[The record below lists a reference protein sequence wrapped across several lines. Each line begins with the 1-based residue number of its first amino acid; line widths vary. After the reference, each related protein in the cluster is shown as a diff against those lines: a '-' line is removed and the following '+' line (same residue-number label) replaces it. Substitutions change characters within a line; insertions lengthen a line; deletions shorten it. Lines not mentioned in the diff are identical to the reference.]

1 MSLLI
6 KALHKAEQSKN
17 EVAQNAAVGT
27 PPVVGDHKLELAPH
41 DDAGSSLRDEIGFEP
56 SPAPVQAQRQTAS
69 TVLLAGRRSV
79 GGGQAPRA
87 LWLAGAG
94 LLFLL
99 LLGGGFYYYLDS
111 LEPPALVV
119 ARPVVPMLPAPM
131 PEPSAPAATPA
142 PMPPVMADEPQVNA
156 PSVAASEVPP
166 REEKPAA
173 VRVPPAQPEAPVA
186 SAEEKPKP
194 RPGNE
199 PAPRVVRNRPPAV
212 VISDD
217 VAAGYRAYTA
227 GDDGAAGR
235 HYLAAA
241 QADPRNVDAWLGLA
255 AVAARQGK
263 ASDAANHYLRALE
276 LEPRNAAAQ
285 TGLISLSGQSDPM
298 ASESRLKNLLA
309 QQPEAAFLHAALGSL
324 YADQGQWTA
333 AQQAYFQA
341 FRFDAGNP
349 EHAFNL
355 AVSLDQMGKAELA
368 LTHYQKALDLL
379 AMHGGRLDRPQ
390 LEARIAQLRQSLS
403 PSQ

>member
-17 EVAQNAAVGT
+17 EVAQNTAASTSPADVSS
-27 PPVVGDHKLELAPH
+27 LELAPH
-41 DDAGSSLRDEIGFEP
+41 DDAVSSLRDEIGFEP
-56 SPAPVQAQRQTAS
+56 SPSPAPMQAQRQAAS
-69 TVLLAGRRSV
+69 AVFLAGQRGVAGSA
-79 GGGQAPRA
+79 QAPRT
-87 LWLAGAG
+87 LWLAGIG

-111 LEPPALVV
+111 LEQPELIV
-119 ARPVVPMLPAPM
+119 ARPAPLPPTPMTAPPAPI
-131 PEPSAPAATPA
+131 ETPA
-142 PMPPVMADEPQVNA
+142 PVTADEARVDA
-156 PSVAASEVPP
+156 PPATASAETT

-173 VRVPPAQPEAPVA
+173 ERVPPVQPEETVA
-186 SAEEKPKP
+186 VAKVEEKPKL
-194 RPGNE
+194 RPGTA
-199 PAPRVVRNRPPAV
+199 PAPRVVRNRPPAM

-217 VAAGYRAYTA
+217 VAAGYRAYTS
-227 GDDGAAGR
+227 GDDTAASR

-255 AVAARQGK
+255 AVAARQGSSSEA
-263 ASDAANHYLRALE
+263 ASHYLRALE

-298 ASESRLKNLLA
+298 AGESRLKNLLA